1 MLNLPH
7 RNDFAGILRKMYVE
21 ADIKIVCRQNLIH
34 NLPHR
39 NEFAAIAIKI
49 YAKADIEIVGL
60 V

>member
-21 ADIKIVCRQNLIH
+21 ADIKN
-34 NLPHR
+34 
-39 NEFAAIAIKI
+39 F
-49 YAKADIEIVGL
+49 GL